1 MSPKVDLN
9 VHTQRRA
16 YIKGQQDGFALL
28 ITVLEETGSISHMM
42 DVLEDNCDPENR
54 ARIEAYYKAQVQQ

>member
-1 MSPKVDLN
+1 MGEKVNLN

-16 YIKGQQDGFALL
+16 YVKGMQDGFALL

-42 DVLEDNCDPENR
+42 DVLEDNLNPELR
-54 ARIEAYYKAQVQQ
+54 ARFEAYYAAQGQK

>member
-1 MSPKVDLN
+1 MGEKVNLN

-16 YIKGQQDGFALL
+16 YIKGMQDGFTLL

-42 DVLEDNCDPENR
+42 DVLEDNCNPENR
-54 ARIEAYYKAQVQQ
+54 ARIEAYYGSKK